1 MSIHED
7 RSTRSDAPPSL
18 DKVARK
24 LQSTRDQVR
33 TLIDK
38 IILMENLDVVRT
50 IKINE
55 LESMVL
61 SQQRETAELSLS
73 LAELRQQV
81 VNGKE
86 HDDEYDNMSNR
97 SVDSL
102 DSALQNLKISEHID
116 DGAVNRSKN
125 PLPPYQS
132 KAGGIQE
139 TQSVERYTGLNQQTQ
154 WPTNDPDATPTTAA
168 QYVVFY

>member
-97 SVDSL
+97 FVDSL
-102 DSALQNLKISEHID
+102 DSPLQNLKISEHID
-116 DGAVNRSKN
+116 DGVGIPQRGDFRRLAF
-125 PLPPYQS
+125 PPIARHSLSHPSEQRQ
-132 KAGGIQE
+132 AW
-139 TQSVERYTGLNQQTQ
+139 ERLT
-154 WPTNDPDATPTTAA
+154 W
-168 QYVVFY
+168 